1 MTLKVLKTQHFERK
15 QKMTKKMFFTA
26 ILATFTLLLQYGCK
40 TSEVAKEPALT
51 EQPQAIAEVQTPA
64 QPEQTAPAKVE
75 ETAPT
80 KVEETARAKVEE
92 TAPAKVEETAPAKV
106 EETAKEPTPA
116 ETKGYVLRVNCGYF
130 GDAYT
135 DKAGNVWQP
144 DQDKSNDNKW
154 GADYGQTIER
164 PGLNIPDTNCPLIY
178 ESERYSM
185 DDYKFDVP
193 NGKYTVILHFAE
205 TYEGINGE
213 GERVFSVSING
224 KTVLK
229 DFDVYK
235 DAGDFN
241 KPDVKTYKDVEPV
254 NGQIVIGF
262 AYNVENPQINGIE
275 IIQQ

>member
-1 MTLKVLKTQHFERK
+1 MTRK
-15 QKMTKKMFFTA
+15 MIFTA
-26 ILATFTLLLQYGCK
+26 ILAALTLLLQYGCK
-40 TSEVAKEPALT
+40 TGEVAKEPAIEEPGT
-51 EQPQAIAEVQTPA
+51 TAVAQTPA
-64 QPEQTAPAKVE
+64 EPEQTTTTKAE
-75 ETAPT
+75 EPAPT
-80 KVEETARAKVEE
+80 KVEE
-92 TAPAKVEETAPAKV
+92 P
-106 EETAKEPTPA
+106 AKEPTPA
-116 ETKGYVLRVNCGYF
+116 ESKYVLRVNCGFF

-144 DQDKSNDNKW
+144 DQEKSDTNKW

-193 NGKYTVILHFAE
+193 SGKYTVILHFAE
-205 TYEGINGE
+205 TYEGIYGE

-224 KTVLK
+224 KKVL
-229 DFDVYK
+229 DNFDVYK

-241 KPDVKTYKDVEPV
+241 KPDVKTYKDIEPV
-254 NGQIVIGF
+254 DGQIVIAF
-262 AYNVENPQINGIE
+262 AYNIENPQINGIE